1 MFSRNLKKYK
11 KELKEVLENLGEEE
25 KEMMLIDEVLIK
37 ERNSWLE
44 EGKLKIIRKMVK
56 NKIKDELIKECTD
69 VNEKELN
76 RIKKEMQSQ
85 AV

>member
-1 MFSRNLKKYK
+1 MLMDTKHHIDTS
-11 KELKEVLENLGEEE
+11 EN
-25 KEMMLIDEVLIK
+25 K
-37 ERNSWLE
+37 
-44 EGKLKIIRKMVK
+44 
-56 NKIKDELIKECTD
+56 D